1 MADDFPTYEPVQVR
15 YAGKDWPV
23 SPLTTGQARRL
34 RTALA
39 HVPRPEPI
47 PIEVK
52 GLLEALTQ
60 PADTPGGGNGMPAP
74 INAGQIANR
83 IMRGERDRE
92 KLIEAV
98 AQMVR
103 EERQRVA
110 SWPPDVTNPDNAQV
124 LFEDERLWV
133 DTVAVILNV
142 DRGEA
147 ERLVDIAA
155 VHEYANLLD
164 AAYKALVDRI
174 IDRNLEAWHDPKQIE
189 MRAALEEQ
197 ARRKAAANSSD
208 AGGEPARSVLRPS
221 SRAST

>member
-60 PADTPGGGNGMPAP
+60 PADTPGGGNGLPAP

-147 ERLVDIAA
+147 EGLVDRAG
-155 VHEYANLLD
+155 VHEYANLID
-164 AAYKALVDRI
+164 AAYRAMNDRLIEKSFEAL
-174 IDRNLEAWHDPKQIE
+174 HDPKQIE
-189 MRAALEEQ
+189 IREALRE
-197 ARRKAAANSSD
+197 ARRKDDASSSD
-208 AGGEPARSVLRPS
+208 AGGEPARSVLRPR